1 MPQTRHYE
9 MKDSGVEWIGE
20 IPRGWAVERLK
31 AMFSFGKGL
40 PITKENLVE
49 QGIPVISYG
58 QIHAKFNTGVEVLP
72 QLLRYVDAKWLESN
86 ANSLVSEGDFIF
98 ADTSEDMEGCG
109 NCVYVDT
116 LNEGAQLFAGY
127 HTIIFKPKRSKH
139 NKFLAYLFKSDAWRT
154 QLRSRVGGVKLF
166 SISRRMLNLATVI
179 LPPQNEQT
187 AIAAY
192 LDEKCATIDAIIAEA
207 KASIEEYKSWKASVI
222 FETVTKGLNPNA
234 EMKDSGV
241 EWIGLIPGHW
251 VVKRLKYVAVSLSK
265 GNGITKDETAEDGDT
280 PCVRYGEIYAKYNQ
294 SFMEC
299 QTRTYKDIITSPKYF
314 TYGDILITCTGELV
328 EEIGKSVAYLGS
340 EKCLAGG
347 DIIVLKHTQ
356 NASFLNYALNC
367 NYAQS
372 QKSCDKAKLKVV
384 HISAYDVGN
393 IWMALPP
400 LPEQTAIASYLD
412 SKCAA
417 IDSVIAEK
425 EALIS
430 DLETYKRSLIF
441 EVVTGKR
448 RVC

>member
-9 MKDSGVEWIGE
+9 MKDSGVEWIGKMPRHWRIERAKFHFRQSFERGNSIPELLAATQKHGMYPQRLLEGVVQVMAGTDLQQFKSVHINDFVISLRSFQGGFERSDYEGVCSPAYQVFHADKQYDVKWLKWFFKNDMFIDAMNALTVGIREGRNIKFDDFANSLLPVPPLSEQTAIAAYLDEKCATIDAIIAEAKASIEEYKSWKASVISEIVTKGLNPNAEMKDSGVEWIGE
-20 IPRGWAVERLK
+20 IPGGWAVERLK

-40 PITKENLVE
+40 PITKEDLVE

-127 HTIIFKPKRSKH
+127 HTITFKPKRSKH

-154 QLRSRVGGVKLF
+154 KLRSRVGGVKLF

-187 AIAAY
+187 AI
-192 LDEKCATIDAIIAEA
+192 
-207 KASIEEYKSWKASVI
+207 
-222 FETVTKGLNPNA
+222 
-234 EMKDSGV
+234 
-241 EWIGLIPGHW
+241 
-251 VVKRLKYVAVSLSK
+251 VA
-265 GNGITKDETAEDGDT
+265 
-280 PCVRYGEIYAKYNQ
+280 
-294 SFMEC
+294 
-299 QTRTYKDIITSPKYF
+299 
-314 TYGDILITCTGELV
+314 
-328 EEIGKSVAYLGS
+328 
-340 EKCLAGG
+340 
-347 DIIVLKHTQ
+347 
-356 NASFLNYALNC
+356 
-367 NYAQS
+367 
-372 QKSCDKAKLKVV
+372 
-384 HISAYDVGN
+384 
-393 IWMALPP
+393 
-400 LPEQTAIASYLD
+400 YLD

-417 IDSVIAEK
+417 IDGIILEK
-425 EALIS
+425 EELIRE
-430 DLETYKRSLIF
+430 LENYKRSLIF
-441 EVVTGKR
+441 EAVTGKR

>member
-1 MPQTRHYE
+1 MPQTGHYEMKDSRVEWIGEMPRHWRIERAKFHFRQSFERGNSTPELLAATQKHGMYPQRLLEGVVQVMAGTDLQQFKSVHINDFVISLRSFQGGFERSDYEGVCSPAYQVFHADKQYDVKWLKWFFKNDMFIDAMNALTVGIREGRNIKFDDFANSLLPVPPLSEQTAIAAYLDEKCATIDAIIAEAKASIEEYKSWKASVIFETVTKGLNPNAE

-20 IPRGWAVERLK
+20 IPGGWAVERLK

-40 PITKENLVE
+40 PITKEDLVE

-127 HTIIFKPKRSKH
+127 HTITFKPKRSKH

-187 AIAAY
+187 AI
-192 LDEKCATIDAIIAEA
+192 
-207 KASIEEYKSWKASVI
+207 
-222 FETVTKGLNPNA
+222 
-234 EMKDSGV
+234 
-241 EWIGLIPGHW
+241 
-251 VVKRLKYVAVSLSK
+251 VA
-265 GNGITKDETAEDGDT
+265 
-280 PCVRYGEIYAKYNQ
+280 
-294 SFMEC
+294 
-299 QTRTYKDIITSPKYF
+299 
-314 TYGDILITCTGELV
+314 
-328 EEIGKSVAYLGS
+328 
-340 EKCLAGG
+340 
-347 DIIVLKHTQ
+347 
-356 NASFLNYALNC
+356 
-367 NYAQS
+367 
-372 QKSCDKAKLKVV
+372 
-384 HISAYDVGN
+384 
-393 IWMALPP
+393 
-400 LPEQTAIASYLD
+400 YLD

-417 IDSVIAEK
+417 IDGIILEK
-425 EALIS
+425 EDLIRE
-430 DLETYKRSLIF
+430 LENYKRSLIF
-441 EVVTGKR
+441 EAVTGKR

>member
-1 MPQTRHYE
+1 MTMPQTRHYE
-9 MKDSGVEWIGE
+9 MKDSGVEWIGRMP
-20 IPRGWAVERLK
+20 IGWKIVPAKFFMKVQAGYPFDSER
-31 AMFSFGKGL
+31 FDNS
-40 PITKENLVE
+40 
-49 QGIPVISYG
+49 QGIPLIRIRDITSGHTETFYNGDYPEEYVVHNNDLLVG
-58 QIHAKFNTGVEVLP
+58 MDGDFNVRWWQGGEAVLN
-72 QLLRYVDAKWLESN
+72 QRCCRIFARNGLLLRYFYFLLPFYLKQV
-86 ANSLVSEGDFIF
+86 
-98 ADTSEDMEGCG
+98 
-109 NCVYVDT
+109 
-116 LNEGAQLFAGY
+116 NE
-127 HTIIFKPKRSKH
+127 
-139 NKFLAYLFKSDAWRT
+139 LAYST
-154 QLRSRVGGVKLF
+154 TVKH
-166 SISRRMLNLATVI
+166 LANGDI
-179 LPPQNEQT
+179 GNADICLPPEDEQT